1 VIQLVL
7 LGDVMLGR
15 MVNSWLRKAPP
26 EHPWGDTLSVLARAD
41 WRFCNLECALSDRGR
56 PWQRTPKIFHFR
68 SDTRNVAV
76 LRAAGIDA
84 VSIANNHT
92 LDFDYDGLED
102 TLVTL
107 DEAAIARAGAGRQE
121 AEAAAPAVLTANG
134 IRVGLVA
141 FTDNEPAW
149 AARPDKPGIH
159 YVPADPAD
167 ARGRAFLE
175 HVRQVSRQVDLLIV
189 SAHWGGNWG
198 DRPPAEHLEFGRALV
213 EHGADVVYGHSS
225 HVTRAVEFVD
235 HRAVLYA
242 TGDFIDDYAVYPVE
256 RNDRSFIFLLQ
267 WEDGRV
273 QELRLYPTVIRR
285 GQARLATGADAE
297 RSAQRLIALCSER
310 HTPAY
315 WKPTSGYVAINPRE

>member
-15 MVNSWLRKAPP
+15 LVNSWLRKAPP

-68 SDTRNVAV
+68 SDTKNVAV
-76 LRAAGIDA
+76 LQAAGIDA

-107 DEAAIARAGAGRQE
+107 DEAAIARAGAGRRE
-121 AEAAAPAVLTANG
+121 AEAAGPAVLTANG

-167 ARGRAFLE
+167 ARGRAFLD
-175 HVRQVSRQVDLLIV
+175 HVRKAKKHLDLLIV

-198 DRPPAEHLEFGRALV
+198 DRPPAEHIAFGRALV
-213 EHGADVVYGHSS
+213 EHGADVVYGHSC
-225 HVTRAVEFVD
+225 HVTRAVELVD
-235 HRAVLYA
+235 HRAVLYS
-242 TGDFIDDYAVYPVE
+242 TGDFIDDYAVDPVE
-256 RNDRSFIFLLQ
+256 RNDRSFIFIVL
-267 WEDGRV
+267 WEDDGV
-273 QELRLYPTVIRR
+273 QGLRLYPTVTRR
-285 GQARLATGADAE
+285 GQARLATGDEAE
-297 RSAQRLIALCSER
+297 RSAQRMVALCTER
-310 HTPAY
+310 DTLAC
-315 WKPTSGYVAINPRE
+315 WMATAGCVAINPRK